1 MSSLLRFWKLLRLQS
16 GQLAPSAFYLFFS
29 VYIRKLP
36 VFFIYAKLVS
46 PRGGWVLRIWP
57 IREAPPKL
65 IGPFL
70 SQLSFIVISFQ
81 TRRKFDFQT
90 KVSSKFPAADSI
102 LHKGL
107 FLRREPSTT
116 VNSDSCPWLP
126 LSGWYRFCACERY
139 WPFRGVGSY
148 AVCMVEFNEIVAYGG
163 CRRMQ
168 ATVTR

>member
-16 GQLAPSAFYLFFS
+16 GQLAPSAFYLFFQFTLENCPCFSSTQSWLAPVGDEYS
-29 VYIRKLP
+29 VFDPYGKLRP
-36 VFFIYAKLVS
+36 NWLVLFS
-46 PRGGWVLRIWP
+46 VNCH
-57 IREAPPKL
+57 
-65 IGPFL
+65 
-70 SQLSFIVISFQ
+70 FIVISFQ

-148 AVCMVEFNEIVAYGG
+148 TVCMVEFNEIVAYGG

-168 ATVTR
+168 TTVTG